1 MTPIQSISP
10 NLVKR
15 APLLL
20 LLLTSSL
27 LAPAQTH
34 KPPARHIAIT
44 VDDLPAMNATELDAA
59 SITEMNRK
67 IIAALTAAKAP
78 ATGFVIEERLY
89 KTGEVD
95 RRIAALDSWLA
106 AGLDLGNHTY
116 SHTSLNQVE
125 LKDWEDDIV
134 QGESVTRMLIHQH
147 PGHNLRYFRHPYLDV
162 GPDLNTRRASEAF
175 LTGRGYRI
183 APVTVDPE
191 DWFFADLYDD
201 AHTRHDQPL
210 QTRLAAAFLAYA
222 DESLTDV
229 EHRSREVVGYEPR
242 QVLLLHDTWLEA
254 DHLPDLLAI
263 CRRHGYTFT
272 TLDDALTDPAYAQP
286 DTYISDTGADWV
298 EHWAVSRGKPTA
310 PSSDPNAGIP
320 TWVQDLHQAYDKA
333 HPND

>member
-1 MTPIQSISP
+1 MTPIRSISP
-10 NLVKR
+10 NLLKH
-15 APLLL
+15 AQTLL

-34 KPPARHIAIT
+34 KPPARHIALT

-95 RRIAALDSWLA
+95 RRIAALDAWLA

-162 GPDLNTRRASEAF
+162 GPDLSTRRASESF

-183 APVTVDPE
+183 APVTVDPM

-201 AHTRHDQPL
+201 AHTHNDTALMARI
-210 QTRLAAAFLAYA
+210 AAAFLAYA
-222 DESLTDV
+222 DSSLTYE

-242 QVLLLHDTWLEA
+242 QILLLHDTWLEA

-298 EHWAVSRGKPTA
+298 EHWAVSRGKPNA
-310 PSSDPNAGIP
+310 PGPDSDSGIP
-320 TWVQDLHQAYDKA
+320 TWVNDLHKAYEKS